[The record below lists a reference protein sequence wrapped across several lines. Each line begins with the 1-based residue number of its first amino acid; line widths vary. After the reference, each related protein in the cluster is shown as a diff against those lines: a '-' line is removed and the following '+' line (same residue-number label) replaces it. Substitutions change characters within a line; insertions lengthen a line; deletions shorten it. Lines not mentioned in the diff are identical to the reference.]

1 MSPLEERHSHA
12 ILLSLLDQD
21 CQRKTDLLQK
31 ISRSS
36 SMNHRLD
43 ELEKADLVTIRR
55 DTFDYNTKWVSLTQ
69 RGRDVA
75 ILLRYI
81 SSIMYDDDS
90 PDAISSTV
98 LSSDVLTADNKE
110 APRNPSVGRRYFSID
125 EKVRFIRN
133 SISQFKAFAGRPLHL
148 G

>member
-1 MSPLEERHSHA
+1 
-12 ILLSLLDQD
+12 
-21 CQRKTDLLQK
+21 
-31 ISRSS
+31 
-36 SMNHRLD
+36 MNHRLD